1 MDNVSWEEINERLE
15 RGMIDFG
22 SRVVI
27 LDEAGIERFCSLQWV
42 EEDGYDRPLLKI
54 NLKK

>member
-1 MDNVSWEEINERLE
+1 MELSWEEINERLE

-27 LDEAGIERFCSLQWV
+27 MDETGTERFCSLQWV

-54 NLKK
+54 LT